1 MKKWMLQPV
10 RHCAGGE
17 LMRCNTE
24 NPPPDRQFRGRREKE
39 AEQMTETPAAEYR
52 RQGCE
57 AGKDELR
64 RLLRK
69 VPEQQQLA
77 VVHAWLLE
85 TTEEIDD

>member
-1 MKKWMLQPV
+1 MVRQADRGLPEIPV
-10 RHCAGGE
+10 RGA
-17 LMRCNTE
+17 
-24 NPPPDRQFRGRREKE
+24 QEKE
-39 AEQMTETPAAEYR
+39 AEKMIEVPTAEYR
-52 RQGCE
+52 RQGYE

-85 TTEEIDD
+85 MIEESDDRG